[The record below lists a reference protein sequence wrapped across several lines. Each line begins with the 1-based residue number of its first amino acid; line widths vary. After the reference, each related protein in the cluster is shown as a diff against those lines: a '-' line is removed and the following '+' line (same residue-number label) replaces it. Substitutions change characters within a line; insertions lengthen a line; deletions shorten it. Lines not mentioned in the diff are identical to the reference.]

1 MTSEEI
7 SQLIYENR
15 YSKTMRNSEL
25 QELLQQFPG
34 DAIVAVEYCDVR
46 KLQYFPD
53 RNLIAID

>member
-15 YSKTMRNSEL
+15 YSKTMHNSEL
-25 QELLQQFPG
+25 QEILKQFP
-34 DAIVAVEYCDVR
+34 DNAIVAVEYCDI
-46 KLQYFPD
+46 KNLKYFPD

>member
-1 MTSEEI
+1 MTNEEI
-7 SQLIYENR
+7 SRLIYENR
-15 YSKTMRNSEL
+15 YSKTMLNSEL

-34 DAIVAVEYCDVR
+34 NAMVAVEYCDVR